1 MSVLAAAL
9 AAVLCG
15 LGGLL
20 VPGLIAR
27 LPEPDP
33 EPQAEP
39 DEAGGV
45 AQPEELKEPY
55 AAIAASPGLRARS
68 ALASAAAGALVGA
81 SAGWAWSLLFL
92 LPLVPVAVALALV
105 DLRTKLLPSRIVLPA
120 HAAVLVLAGV
130 AAAITPDG
138 RAYVRA
144 LVAMLVVRSCFWALW
159 WIRSAGM
166 GFGDVRLSALLGF
179 TLGYLGWG
187 QVVVGTYS
195 SFLLFGV
202 PGLLI
207 ALVRRDRAFLRTPYP
222 FGPFMLVGA
231 LLGVV
236 AGPWIWLHLVS
247 GGA

>member
-1 MSVLAAAL
+1 VSVLAAAL

-20 VPGLIAR
+20 VPRLIAG

-45 AQPEELKEPY
+45 AQPEEVKVPY
-55 AAIAASPGLRARS
+55 AAIAVSPGLRARS
-68 ALASAAAGALVGA
+68 ALASAAAGALLGA
-81 SAGWAWSLLFL
+81 STGWAWSLLFL
-92 LPLVPVAVALALV
+92 LPLVPVGVALAVV

-120 HAAVLVLAGV
+120 HAAVLALAGV

-144 LVAMLVVRSCFWALW
+144 LVAMLVVRSCFWVLW

-179 TLGYLGWG
+179 TLGYLGWD
-187 QVVVGTYS
+187 QLLVGTYS
-195 SFLLFGV
+195 SFLLFGL

-207 ALVRRDRAFLRTPYP
+207 ALARRDRAFLRTEFP

-236 AGPWIWLHLVS
+236 AGPWIWLHLAP

>member
-20 VPGLIAR
+20 VPRLIAG

-55 AAIAASPGLRARS
+55 ASIAASPRLRARS
-68 ALASAAAGALVGA
+68 ALAAAAAGALVGA
-81 SAGWAWSLLFL
+81 STGWAWSLLFL
-92 LPLVPVAVALALV
+92 LPLVPVGVALAVV

-120 HAAVLVLAGV
+120 HAAVLALAGV
-130 AAAITPDG
+130 AAAITHDG

-144 LVAMLVVRSCFWALW
+144 LVAMLVVRSCFWVLW
-159 WIRSAGM
+159 WIRTGGM

-179 TLGYLGWG
+179 TLGYLGWA
-187 QVVVGTYS
+187 QVLVGTYS

-207 ALVRRDRAFLRTPYP
+207 ALARRDRAFLKTEFP

-231 LLGVV
+231 LLGLLL
-236 AGPWIWLHLVS
+236 GPWVAAGL
-247 GGA
+247 GFG

>member
-1 MSVLAAAL
+1 MSLLAPAL

-20 VPGLIAR
+20 VPELIAR
-27 LPEPDP
+27 LPEPEP
-33 EPQAEP
+33 EAAGEP

-45 AQPEELKEPY
+45 ARPEELKEPY
-55 AAIAASPGLRARS
+55 AAIAAAPGLTTRS
-68 ALASAAAGALVGA
+68 ALVSAVAGALVGA
-81 SAGWAWSLLFL
+81 STGWAWTLLFL
-92 LPLVPVAVALALV
+92 LPLVPVAVALGIV

-130 AAAITPDG
+130 AAAITSDG
-138 RAYVRA
+138 AAYVRA
-144 LVAMLVVRSCFWALW
+144 LVAMLVVRSCFWVLW

-166 GFGDVRLSALLGF
+166 GFGDVRLAALLGF

-187 QVVVGTYS
+187 QVFVGTYS

-207 ALVRRDRAFLRTPYP
+207 ALVRRDRAFLRTAFP

-231 LLGVV
+231 LVGIV
-236 AGPWIWLHLVS
+236 AGPWVWLHLAR

>member
-1 MSVLAAAL
+1 VSLLAAAL

-33 EPQAEP
+33 EPRAEA

-45 AQPEELKEPY
+45 AQPDELKEPS

-68 ALASAAAGALVGA
+68 ALASAVAGALVGA
-81 SAGWAWSLLFL
+81 STGWAWSLLFL
-92 LPLVPVAVALALV
+92 LPLVPVGVALAVV

-120 HAAVLVLAGV
+120 HVAVLTLAGV

-144 LVAMLVVRSCFWALW
+144 LVAMLVVRSCFWVLW

-179 TLGYLGWG
+179 ALGYLGWDRL
-187 QVVVGTYS
+187 VVGTYS

-207 ALVRRDRAFLRTPYP
+207 ALVRRDRAFLRTAFP

-236 AGPWIWLHLVS
+236 AGPWVWVHLAL
-247 GGA
+247 GGV

>member
-20 VPGLIAR
+20 VPRLIAG

-55 AAIAASPGLRARS
+55 AAIAASPRLRARS
-68 ALASAAAGALVGA
+68 ALAAAAAGALVGA
-81 SAGWAWSLLFL
+81 STGWAWSLLFL
-92 LPLVPVAVALALV
+92 LPLVPVGVALAVV

-120 HAAVLVLAGV
+120 HAAVLALAGV
-130 AAAITPDG
+130 AAAITHDG

-144 LVAMLVVRSCFWALW
+144 LVAMLVVRSCFWVLW
-159 WIRSAGM
+159 WIRTGGM

-179 TLGYLGWG
+179 TLGYLGWA
-187 QVVVGTYS
+187 QVLVGTYS

-207 ALVRRDRAFLRTPYP
+207 ALARRDRAFLKTEFP

-236 AGPWIWLHLVS
+236 AGPWVWLHLAS
-247 GGA
+247 GGV

>member
-33 EPQAEP
+33 EPREEA

-45 AQPEELKEPY
+45 SQPEELKEPY
-55 AAIAASPGLRARS
+55 ATIAASSGLAVRS
-68 ALASAAAGALVGA
+68 ALASAVAGALVGA
-81 SAGWAWSLLFL
+81 STGWAWSLLFL
-92 LPLVPVAVALALV
+92 LPLVPVGVALAVV

-120 HAAVLVLAGV
+120 HAAVLALAGV
-130 AAAITPDG
+130 AAVVTPDG

-144 LVAMLVVRSCFWALW
+144 LVAMLVVRSCFWVLW

-187 QVVVGTYS
+187 QLVVGTYS

-207 ALVRRDRAFLRTPYP
+207 ALVRRDRAFLKTAFP
-222 FGPFMLVGA
+222 FGPSMLVGA
-231 LLGVV
+231 LVGVV
-236 AGPWIWLHLVS
+236 AGPWVWLHLAS